1 MQKYEDKYE
10 KNADIEADTPIK
22 TIISTAKFGLV
33 VLGLVGISVEFFRD
47 DGWLKTLITK
57 ILNSSIGAWWFL
69 IIAILLF
76 ILNRIITDNTTGK
89 ASKRGN
95 LPFHVMM
102 LIGGFFLYR
111 LAVYGEF

>member
-1 MQKYEDKYE
+1 MNKYEDKYE

-33 VLGLVGISVEFFRD
+33 LLGMVGISVEFFRD
-47 DGWLKTLITK
+47 DGWLKTFINK
-57 ILNSSIGAWWFL
+57 MLNSSLGAWWFL
-69 IIAILLF
+69 VIAIFLF

-102 LIGGFFLYR
+102 LIGAFFLYR
-111 LAVYGEF
+111 LLVDGEL